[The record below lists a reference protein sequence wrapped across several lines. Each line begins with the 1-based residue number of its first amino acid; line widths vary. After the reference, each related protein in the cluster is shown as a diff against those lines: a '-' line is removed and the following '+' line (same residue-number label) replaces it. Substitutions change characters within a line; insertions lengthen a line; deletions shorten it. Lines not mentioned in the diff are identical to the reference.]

1 MAYLE
6 GKEFGHA
13 DLIMLDKVTEE
24 ATNDNLRLR
33 IGKGKVCPNQQCI
46 TKVLFKQQ

>member
-13 DLIMLDKVTEE
+13 DLILLDKVTEE
-24 ATNDNLRLR
+24 AVSDNLKLR
-33 IGKGKVCPNQQCI
+33 FSKGKVI
-46 TKVLFKQQ
+46 KVGDQVGGVFLYI